1 MQTQCPNCA
10 TVFKVTDK
18 QLSVA
23 ESKVRCSKCDSIFD
37 GRQYIVD
44 QKEKSNESILNE
56 VSIRDIKRHIR
67 GNKNIPAWRISI
79 WVLFCLSFIGLLFSQ
94 FIWINRASLV
104 EHQKF
109 GQSIRQT
116 CTYLDFCEIP
126 EKRDIRAFSLA
137 SRQIFSH
144 PNIENALILSAS
156 FSNDA
161 EFAQSFPLILVSM
174 SNKQGEVIAERYFEP
189 KVYSEDFLADTKVLP
204 KQTVNLSLALADPGD
219 AAIAFE
225 IDFY

>member
-18 QLSVA
+18 QLSLA
-23 ESKVRCSKCDSIFD
+23 ESKVRCSQCDSIFD

-44 QKEKSNESILNE
+44 QKEKATENLRNEI
-56 VSIRDIKRHIR
+56 SIRDIKRHIR
-67 GNKNIPAWRISI
+67 GNKNLPTWRLSI
-79 WVLFCLSFIGLLFSQ
+79 WVLVCLSFISLLVLQ
-94 FIWINRASLV
+94 FTWINRASLV
-104 EHQKF
+104 EHEKL
-109 GQSIRQT
+109 GSPIRQT
-116 CTYLDFCEIP
+116 CAYLDFCTIP

-137 SRQIFSH
+137 ARQIFSH

-161 EFAQSFPLILVSM
+161 EFAQSYPLVLVSM

-189 KVYSEDFLADTKVLP
+189 EVYSEDFLVDAKVLP